1 MTTLSQHTI
10 KYTRLFDGALLK
22 LHSLA
27 SIAARLYVAKVFF
40 QAGLTKLNDWD
51 TTLFL
56 FQEEYQVPLLP
67 YQLAA
72 YLGTLGEL
80 VFPVLLVLGLATKFS
95 ALGLFVVNIVAV
107 ISLAEIAPAALY
119 LHVVWGILLAQIA
132 IYGGGAIACD
142 RLVRTFVTKK
152 YQQAPA

>member
-1 MTTLSQHTI
+1 M
-10 KYTRLFDGALLK
+10 
-22 LHSLA
+22 
-27 SIAARLYVAKVFF
+27 
-40 QAGLTKLNDWD
+40 
-51 TTLFL
+51 
-56 FQEEYQVPLLP
+56 PLLP

-132 IYGGGAIACD
+132 IYGGGVIACD

-152 YQQAPA
+152 YHQAPA